1 MSKLKRLLH
10 RHICVYTRQNASLL
24 EITCHGSFVYFSDD
38 EAEDEAS
45 SEEENDETCAV
56 CGVGGTLICCDN
68 CPLSY
73 HLACAQP
80 PLKKVPKRKWLCQ
93 ICSGED
99 SKAGKIKFLAAPKSK

>member
-1 MSKLKRLLH
+1 MLLGVFLV
-10 RHICVYTRQNASLL
+10 IL
-24 EITCHGSFVYFSDD
+24 SDE

-56 CGVGGTLICCDN
+56 CGSGGTLICCDN

-73 HLACAQP
+73 HLGCAQP
-80 PLKKVPKRKWLCQ
+80 PLKKVPKKKWLCQ

-99 SKAGKIKFLAAPKSK
+99 SKTGKIKFLAAPKSKYGVCIAPDKTLFSTEKN

>member
-1 MSKLKRLLH
+1 MLSSKKKSGDNNKSMRNYPACLFMS
-10 RHICVYTRQNASLL
+10 
-24 EITCHGSFVYFSDD
+24 FSDD